1 MKHLICILFAAMISV
16 SAFAQDNLKTKEV
29 YCEIVGTGNLTGTKV
44 KIEIDF
50 GQENKFWTQ
59 YKDKF
64 LVDENGKPVKF
75 NSMVHAMN
83 HMSKLG
89 WRFKQAIV
97 ASEASGMGKQNVYHF
112 ILGKEVSSEDEINE
126 GLKMNN

>member
-1 MKHLICILFAAMISV
+1 MKKILLVLFAIMFAMNV
-16 SAFAQDNLKTKEV
+16 SSQEGSKTKEV

-64 LVDENGKPVKF
+64 LVDENGKPIKF
-75 NSMVHAMN
+75 NSMIHAMN
-83 HMSKLG
+83 HMSDLG

-97 ASEASGMGKQNVYHF
+97 VTVGGMGKQNVYHF
-112 ILGKEVSSEDEINE
+112 ILGKEVSTDDQLSQ

>member
-16 SAFAQDNLKTKEV
+16 SAFAQDYLKTNEV
-29 YCEIVGTGNLTGTKV
+29 YCEIIGTGNLTGTKV

-50 GQENKFWTQ
+50 GQENNFWTQ

-64 LVDENGKPVKF
+64 LVDESGKPIKF
-75 NSMVHAMN
+75 NSMIHAMN
-83 HMSKLG
+83 YMGKLG

-97 ASEASGMGKQNVYHF
+97 VSEASGMGKQNVYHYIF
-112 ILGKEVSSEDEINE
+112 GKEVSSEDEINK
-126 GLKMNN
+126 GIDD